1 MRHLNL
7 DQLFTLQSVIEH
19 GSFSAAARELNLSQ
33 PAVSQQVKELEGRFG
48 VALVERLGKRAF
60 ATPAG
65 SELLEHARRLM
76 LESEL
81 ALTAMRRHKDGS
93 LGLVRVGT
101 STAVSVYLLPRVLG
115 DLRRTHPGLEVDVD
129 VGTAHAVVPRIAENH
144 LDIGLITLPIP
155 ASYTLEVEH
164 IRSDPMM
171 AVVGRSAAADWP
183 EHVTADFLS
192 RQPLIFNAPETQMHR
207 ITMDWFAAHGLQPK
221 PVMQL
226 GNSEAIKAFVAAGL
240 GVAILPIERPDDPL
254 LMGRT
259 TIRALDPPLQRKL
272 GIVMRRDKVLTRAL
286 TVVRDAL
293 LTLRW
298 GGSWG

>member
-7 DQLFTLQSVIEH
+7 DQLFTLQAVIEH

-81 ALTAMRRHKDGS
+81 ALTAMRRYKDGS

-115 DLRRTHPGLEVDVD
+115 DLRRTHPGLEVDVE

-144 LDIGLITLPIP
+144 LDIGLITLPVP
-155 ASYTLEVEH
+155 ASYMLEVEQ

-171 AVVGRSAAADWP
+171 AVVARSAAADWP

-207 ITMDWFAAHGLQPK
+207 ITLDWFAAQGLQPK

-259 TIRALDPPLQRKL
+259 AIRALDPPLQRKL

>member
-1 MRHLNL
+1 MRQLNL
-7 DQLFTLQSVIEH
+7 DQLFTLQTVIAH

-33 PAVSQQVKELEGRFG
+33 PAVSQQVKELEARLG

-65 SELLEHARRLM
+65 AELLEHGRKLM

-81 ALTAMRRHKDGS
+81 ALTAMRRHRDGS

-115 DLRRTHPGLEVDVD
+115 ELRRTHPGLEVDVD
-129 VGTAHAVVPRIAENH
+129 VGTAHAVVPKIAENH
-144 LDIGLITLPIP
+144 LDIGLITLPVP
-155 ASYTLEVEH
+155 PSYTLEVEE

-171 AVVGRSAAADWP
+171 AVVARNVAGAWP
-183 EHVTADFLS
+183 EQVTAAFLAQ
-192 RQPLIFNAPETQMHR
+192 QPLIFNAPETQMHR
-207 ITMDWFAAHGLQPK
+207 ITVDWFAAQGVTPK

-259 TIRALDPPLQRKL
+259 AIRALDPPLQRKL

-286 TVVRDAL
+286 SVVRQAL
-293 LTLRW
+293 QTLRW